1 MKTVSCLAFQT
12 ADFIMNLIIN
22 NLPTLFITVFFAILF
37 LQSGFDKVTDY
48 RGNLEYFRDH
58 FKNSHLA
65 GGVSLLMPVI
75 TLLETLTGLVSA
87 WAFFQTL
94 LTGQSSVAIFSPAL
108 AGTSLLSLFFGQRL
122 AKDYGGAAALVPYFL
137 VVLLGFWFLKI

>member
-1 MKTVSCLAFQT
+1 MDLLLT
-12 ADFIMNLIIN
+12 
-22 NLPTLFITVFFAILF
+22 NLPTLFITAFFAILF
-37 LQSGFDKVTDY
+37 LQSGIDKVMDY
-48 RGNLEYFRDH
+48 RGNLDYFHDH
-58 FKNSHLA
+58 FKNSPLA
-65 GGVSLLMPVI
+65 GGVSVLMPVI

-94 LTGQSSVAIFSPAL
+94 LTGQSGAAIYSPVL

-137 VVLLGFWFLKI
+137 VVLLGLWIIKI